1 MSTNSLFREADFK
14 SYLVKEAGLKENTA
28 ASYVSYIKTLD
39 RDFITQKVSHDG
51 LSRLEI
57 LLGNLPDRAFAFVQS
72 VLETVKE
79 AKRSKDESLMPI
91 VGLQNGYSALSQYY
105 NFLVA
110 NYYGKSKPHSG
121 EDDEVETIED
131 TVDEDSDDVIVFSKD
146 DLVKRIRGRLVTQD
160 RPGLFSIRLIN
171 SIFNGYQQQGEQI
184 ENRIRTFYPKF
195 ESFAAFI
202 RNWISEMFDT
212 TKVLSK
218 DDCFFMRDVY
228 AFELYPKSK
237 VVKVMMESGY
247 KFTLYT
253 RKHPDSEERV
263 PMTEG
268 MRTMRLRSIT
278 LEHAPSMLS
287 ILQNNASRLQG
298 IGALSAK
305 MTQLMKEHDI
315 PKCPWFG
322 ALRELQYMI
331 SFQDIEDYIS
341 DIVKDLL
348 FIKEQA
354 HIELMGDKF
363 NVNRG
368 NNMEK

>member
-57 LLGNLPDRAFAFVQS
+57 LLGNLPNRAFAFVQS

-110 NYYGKSKPHSG
+110 NYYGKSKPHNG
-121 EDDEVETIED
+121 EDDEVEAVVNK
-131 TVDEDSDDVIVFSKD
+131 VDENSDDVVVFSKD

-237 VVKVMMESGY
+237 
-247 KFTLYT
+247 LY
-253 RKHPDSEERV
+253 
-263 PMTEG
+263 
-268 MRTMRLRSIT
+268 
-278 LEHAPSMLS
+278 
-287 ILQNNASRLQG
+287 
-298 IGALSAK
+298 
-305 MTQLMKEHDI
+305 
-315 PKCPWFG
+315 
-322 ALRELQYMI
+322 
-331 SFQDIEDYIS
+331 YIY
-341 DIVKDLL
+341 
-348 FIKEQA
+348 
-354 HIELMGDKF
+354 
-363 NVNRG
+363 
-368 NNMEK
+368 